1 MYKMKKIYILLGLAF
16 TALLNISEAYG
27 QTTIDAEFRPRTE
40 FRQGFRKPLADSL
53 TPAFVT
59 LQRTRLNADYKS
71 KILNTR
77 ISLEDSRIWGNTDL
91 KSNST
96 KVAVYEAWFEYL
108 VSSGLSLQM
117 GRQPLKYDDNRIFS
131 SPVWSNVGIAHDAVV
146 LKYKSPFIQVHT
158 GYAYNNSK
166 DTLLNVKYAYTPKQ
180 NYKALGYLWL
190 SKSVFKGTTLSMIGA
205 YEGFETKANYNSVVP
220 RLTYGGNL
228 VFANESSK
236 WGATLTAY
244 GQQGKNPNKIYGNGF
259 ADLNS
264 YFWAVKLSYKYK
276 ENLMFNGGIDCYSG
290 SETTIDAGSSNTFNR
305 LYGAPHNFNGFMEYF
320 VALPTQ
326 GLLDYYG
333 GISTKINT
341 KLGAELFGH
350 LFYFD
355 KDFYYKNEKTVKNLG
370 NEVDL
375 VLNYLVSNEISIQGG
390 YCTYFNSDATKKYF
404 NMDGVATH
412 SPQWAYLML
421 TIRPQLYKT
430 PPSTET
436 KS

>member
-1 MYKMKKIYILLGLAF
+1 MKKKIILLGLAF
-16 TALLNISEAYG
+16 MALLEISYSFG

-40 FRQGFRKPLADSL
+40 YRQGFRKPLADSL
-53 TPAFVT
+53 IPAFVT
-59 LQRTRLNADYKS
+59 LQRSRFNADYKS

-77 ISLEDSRIWGNTDL
+77 ISMEDSRIWGNSDL
-91 KSNST
+91 KSNSS

-108 VSSGLSLQM
+108 IYSGLSLQM

-131 SPVWSNVGIAHDAVV
+131 SPVWGNAGIAHDALV
-146 LKYKSPFIQVHT
+146 LKYKSPFINVHT

-190 SKSVFKGTTLSMIGA
+190 SKSVFKGTTLSMIGV
-205 YEGFETKANYNSVVP
+205 YEGFETKTNYNTVVP

-228 VFANESSK
+228 VFFDESTK
-236 WGATLTAY
+236 WGGTLTAY
-244 GQQGKNPNKIYGNGF
+244 GQQGKNPNKIYGSGF
-259 ADLNS
+259 ADLKS

-276 ENLMFNGGIDCYSG
+276 TNLVFNGGIDCYSG
-290 SETTIDAGSSNTFNR
+290 SKTTIDVGNSNTFNR
-305 LYGAPHNFNGFMEYF
+305 LYGAPHNFNGYMEYF
-320 VALPTQ
+320 VALPAQ

-333 GISTKINT
+333 GISTKINP
-341 KLGAELFGH
+341 KLGVELAGH

-355 KDFYYKNEKTVKNLG
+355 KDFYYKEQKTDKYLG
-370 NEVDL
+370 SEVDL
-375 VLNYLVSNEISIQGG
+375 VVNYWVSNEICIQGG
-390 YCTYFNSDATKKYF
+390 YCTYFNSDTTKKYF

-421 TIRPQLYKT
+421 TIRPQLYRT
-430 PPSTET
+430 PPLTET